1 MTLPLFTKLG
11 NLYSGATGNETK
23 EAILNSIQTEV
34 SRLIETRAPKRPDE
48 NRRINLLDY
57 GVVDNVFLELTD
69 EIEISRAQNYLGRL
83 ITHFEPRMKD
93 VELEIKKIDASRVHV
108 EISFSYFF
116 DGKKEIANF
125 TIDPSDIR

>member
-1 MTLPLFTKLG
+1 M
-11 NLYSGATGNETK
+11 
-23 EAILNSIQTEV
+23 
-34 SRLIETRAPKRPDE
+34 
-48 NRRINLLDY
+48 
-57 GVVDNVFLELTD
+57 ELTD